1 MMEQD
6 RLLQM
11 IATPSP
17 SGAEF
22 KQQKQIK
29 AYYES
34 FVDEVKTD
42 IVGNVIGILNPKAP
56 MRVLLAGHIDEIGLM
71 VSHVTEAGLLKVTNV
86 GGVRPALYLG
96 EKVRVL
102 GDHGDIFGVVG
113 VNAQL
118 LRHHELQVSD
128 LFVDIG
134 ATSKEEAQ
142 QHVRVGNYLI
152 SDTNHVTLLN
162 QQLGGRALDNRVG
175 AFIVTEVVR
184 RVHELKTTIGVYGA
198 TTVGEETTMRGA
210 QFVGRQLNPTLAI
223 AIDVTYA
230 TDYPG
235 GDCAKT
241 GDVKLGGGPVL
252 CESSIVNEAINTR
265 LRDVA
270 QTLNF
275 SIQSDIAV
283 GRTGTD
289 ADQLLFS
296 APDVAVALVSI
307 PLRYMH
313 SPSEVV
319 NLNDVEQIIELV
331 SQFIISLET
340 SPLTLMPV

>member
-1 MMEQD
+1 MEKEL
-6 RLLQM
+6 LLQM

-29 AYYES
+29 AYYET
-34 FVDEVKTD
+34 FMNEVRTD
-42 IVGNVIGILNPKAP
+42 IVGNVVGVLNPESKTK
-56 MRVLLAGHIDEIGLM
+56 VLLAGHIDEIGLM
-71 VSHVTEAGLLKVTNV
+71 VTHITESGLLKVTHV
-86 GGVRPALYLG
+86 GGIRPALYLG
-96 EKVRVL
+96 EKVRIL
-102 GDHGDIFGVVG
+102 GEGGDVFGVVG
-113 VNAQL
+113 VNSHL

-134 ATSKEEAQ
+134 ATSKEEALK
-142 QHVRVGNYLI
+142 HVRVGNYLI
-152 SDTNHVTLLN
+152 INTTHVPLLN
-162 QQLGGRALDNRVG
+162 EQLGGRGLDNRVG
-175 AFIVTEVVR
+175 AFIVTQIVK
-184 RVHELKTTIGVYGA
+184 RVYELKTTIGVYGA
-198 TTVGEETTMRGA
+198 TSVGEETTMRGA
-210 QFVGRQLNPTLAI
+210 HFVGRQLNPTIAL

-235 GDCAKT
+235 GECAKT

-252 CESSIVNEAINTR
+252 CESSIVNDAINTR
-265 LRDVA
+265 LRELA
-270 QTLNF
+270 KTLGF

-296 APDVAVALVSI
+296 GTNVGVALVSI

-319 NLNDVEQIIELV
+319 NLNDVEQIIELI
-331 SQFIISLET
+331 SQFILSLED
-340 SPLTLMPV
+340 SPLELMPV